1 VSSCTTTN
9 SSGDCTGGYAQPSWQ
24 QGVLGITNFGG
35 RAIPDVSMIA
45 NLWLMCSYDTTPCDP
60 TQAPTF
66 QAGTGTVKVLEGTSA
81 AAPSVA
87 AIIALIDQSQ
97 ISTAVPDGRQGLV
110 NPTLYSLAAIEYG
123 SGATAAACDA
133 SQGAITNSACVFY
146 DVTTGSSAQPC
157 NVSGYS
163 TNAAGSSPL
172 STCVTESGDKT
183 GIMEIGGVQ
192 SYAAGTG
199 FDIASGLGSINA
211 SALIASF
218 VSSPAPSGLSASVSG
233 QTATLTWTA
242 DASAASYDVY
252 QGTAPGSVSSSPVQ
266 ANMTGTSATVSGL
279 QFGQEYVFAIAAVSS
294 GGVISP
300 RSSTVDVTTV
310 PAAPSG
316 VSVAAVG
323 TTAGSLNLGWNA
335 STGATSYSIFE
346 GTTAGGEG
354 KTAVETGLSGTSA
367 SLTSLTPGKQYF
379 FTVVAVDAGGSSM
392 ASMEASGTTIASPP
406 TGLAA
411 SGGNA
416 SVSLSWTASAGAT
429 GYNVY
434 EGTTSSGEGATPV
447 QSGVSGTSVNIGG
460 LTNGKVYYFTVA
472 AVDAGG
478 VSAPSSQ
485 ANATP
490 AAPKGGGG
498 ALDWLALAGLA
509 ALLGARTRRA

>member
-1 VSSCTTTN
+1 
-9 SSGDCTGGYAQPSWQ
+9 
-24 QGVLGITNFGG
+24 
-35 RAIPDVSMIA
+35 
-45 NLWLMCSYDTTPCDP
+45 
-60 TQAPTF
+60 
-66 QAGTGTVKVLEGTSA
+66 
-81 AAPSVA
+81 
-87 AIIALIDQSQ
+87 
-97 ISTAVPDGRQGLV
+97 
-110 NPTLYSLAAIEYG
+110 
-123 SGATAAACDA
+123 
-133 SQGAITNSACVFY
+133 
-146 DVTTGSSAQPC
+146 
-157 NVSGYS
+157 
-163 TNAAGSSPL
+163 
-172 STCVTESGDKT
+172 
-183 GIMEIGGVQ
+183 
-192 SYAAGTG
+192 
-199 FDIASGLGSINA
+199 
-211 SALIASF
+211 
-218 VSSPAPSGLSASVSG
+218 
-233 QTATLTWTA
+233 
-242 DASAASYDVY
+242 
-252 QGTAPGSVSSSPVQ
+252 
-266 ANMTGTSATVSGL
+266 VSGL

-294 GGVISP
+294 SGVISP

-316 VSVAAVG
+316 VSVVAMG
-323 TTAGSLNLGWNA
+323 TTAGSLNVGWNA

-346 GTTAGGEG
+346 GTTSGGEG
-354 KTAVETGLSGTSA
+354 TTAVQTGLSGTSA

-392 ASMEASGTTIASPP
+392 ASVEASGTTIASPP
-406 TGLAA
+406 TGFAA

-434 EGTTSSGEGATPV
+434 EGTTSSGEGTTPV

-478 VSAPSSQ
+478 VSAPSGQ